1 MRSDPALQTLNTTRR
16 LIWLLLVP
24 VLLLLLVLTALQ
36 YRERVA
42 DAEQAIARQLDE
54 RAQELAA
61 LAQPARAHVHDMRVL
76 MESVWNEPPDAG
88 PGLARALQPRQIT
101 GVADGYS
108 LDGASPQQQARHG
121 QIWWAEPG
129 GGAFPEAWQRRAQAF
144 TDHVRRVHARE
155 PGFVASWFAGMDVN
169 TSFGYPFVS
178 TASIL
183 QSLELPSLQ
192 AIAALRVQAAQRTRA
207 RLAGG
212 PADAARQGRWG
223 PPYVSQLDGELV
235 VSHMAEVVVEG
246 QMLGEVSLDLRIAEL
261 QRRMDGWR
269 PAAGRGWIVD
279 DQRHVLADSSLPL
292 RPSLRDGGRAVADT
306 HVKSALASRLPEG
319 LAMADL
325 ALALE
330 RPGRPLHAG
339 GWVLAAAQRPGSPWT
354 VVHAQTEASLRQ
366 AVLPSLLPNALIALM
381 LLAMFVAGQW
391 LLSRNFVNPAMQVL
405 AYLRALT
412 EQRDAPAPQLG
423 RRWQLWVDAV
433 TQTFRTQHEL
443 QRRERQREAFKS
455 AIVDKA
461 LAAIVA
467 TDEQGFIREFNP
479 AAEAMFG
486 CSHEAALG
494 RSVAEVIIPPRFRG
508 PHEAGMRRMR
518 EGGAARVLGK
528 RMELQA
534 LRADGSEFPVEMVLW
549 RTEVDGESHYTAS
562 ITDLSERRAAAQEI
576 ERQREALR
584 QSEKLSAMGSLL
596 AGVAHELNNP
606 LAIVMGRANLLE
618 EKCEDQPAL
627 RSDAMRIRE
636 AAERCGRIVRTFLNM
651 ARSRPAQRGP
661 MCLNTAARAAADLL
675 AYSYRSHGIE
685 LQLRLQEPLPEVLA
699 DADQIGQ
706 VVLNLLVNAQQAL
719 AAGSG
724 ESRRVSVS
732 TGVDDRGGAV
742 WLRVS
747 DNGPGI
753 AAAVRAQLFQ
763 PFFTTKP
770 EGLGTGLGLVVS
782 RSLAREHGGELS
794 LEPASPDGGTRFLLS
809 LPLGGSLGSVPLPT
823 QPGELEFQSQG
834 QILVVDDEAEIA
846 ELMRAMLESAGYEV
860 ACAESGAV
868 ALELTDAARFDAI
881 VCDLRMPDMDGAAL
895 WRAVR
900 ARQPAL
906 ARRMLFVTGD
916 TLSAGASQFLQSSG
930 CASLDKPF
938 TKADLLSQV
947 AALMAGPGDGAI
959 R

>member
-1 MRSDPALQTLNTTRR
+1 MTADPALQTLHATRR

-36 YRERVA
+36 YHERIA

-54 RAQELAA
+54 HAQELAA
-61 LAQPARAHVHDMRVL
+61 LAQPAQAHVHDMRVL

-88 PGLARALQPRQIT
+88 PGLARALQARQVD
-101 GVADGYS
+101 GAADGFS
-108 LDGASPQQQARHG
+108 LDAASPQQQARYG
-121 QIWWAEPG
+121 QVWWAEPG
-129 GGAFPEAWQRRAQAF
+129 SRSFPEAWQRRAQAF
-144 TDHVRRVHARE
+144 TEQVRRVHARE

-183 QSLELPSLQ
+183 QSLELPSMQ
-192 AIAALRVQAAQRTRA
+192 AIASLRAQAAQRTRA
-207 RLAGG
+207 RLAKD
-212 PADAARQGRWG
+212 PKTDAARQGRWG

-235 VSHMAEVVVEG
+235 VSHMAEVVVDG

-261 QRRMDGWR
+261 QRRMDGWL
-269 PAAGRGWIVD
+269 PAAGRDWIVD
-279 DQRHVLADSSLPL
+279 GQRHVLADSSLPL
-292 RPSLRDGGRAVADT
+292 RRVAGRAVADT
-306 HVKSALASRLPEG
+306 HVKTALASRLPEG

-330 RPGRPLHAG
+330 RPGKPLHAG

-354 VVHAQTEASLRQ
+354 YVHAQSEASLRQ
-366 AVLPSLLPNALIALM
+366 AVLPSLLPNAVIALA

-391 LLSRNFVNPAMQVL
+391 LLSRSFVNPAMEVL

-412 EQRDAPAPQLG
+412 EQRDAPAPRLG

-433 TQTFRTQHEL
+433 TQTFSTQHEL

-467 TDEQGFIREFNP
+467 TDGQGLIREFNP
-479 AAEAMFG
+479 AAELMFG
-486 CSHEAALG
+486 CSREQALG
-494 RSVAEVIIPPRFRG
+494 RSVAEVIIPERYRS

-518 EGGAARVLGK
+518 EGGPARVLGR

-627 RSDAMRIRE
+627 RGDATRIRE

-651 ARSRPAQRGP
+651 ARSKPAQRGATS
-661 MCLNTAARAAADLL
+661 LNTAARAAADLL

-685 LQLRLQEPLPEVLA
+685 LQLQLQEPLPEVMA

-719 AAGSG
+719 AAGKQ
-724 ESRRVSVS
+724 EPRRVCVS
-732 TGVDDRGGAV
+732 TGVEHGATV

-753 AAAVRAQLFQ
+753 DAAVRARLFQ

-782 RSLAREHGGELS
+782 RSLAREHGGELT
-794 LEPASPDGGTRFLLS
+794 LEPASPDGGSRFLLS
-809 LPLGGSLGSVPLPT
+809 LPLGGSLPPPPAPT
-823 QPGELEFQSQG
+823 QPGGLELQSQG
-834 QILVVDDEAEIA
+834 QVLVVDDEAEIA

-860 ACAESGAV
+860 ASAESGAV
-868 ALELTDAARFDAI
+868 ALELLEAARFDAI

-900 ARQPAL
+900 ARNPAL

-916 TLSAGASQFLQSSG
+916 TLSGGASQFLQSSG

-938 TKADLLSQV
+938 TKADLLSQL
-947 AALMAGPGDGAI
+947 AAVMPAANQEEVPQ
-959 R
+959 